1 MAADPAAVREI
12 EEALVGH
19 WSHLGR
25 WPKGALVEEHGTLRY
40 ETPIPS
46 LPYNGVIRTTI
57 IGDPDEVVADVLDTF
72 RRRDVE
78 CLWWVHPSALPGD
91 LGRRL
96 AANGLSAVERVT
108 GMAIELDDWRP
119 QPTPPDVRYE
129 PVETDEALGAYAD
142 LIVAYW
148 DVPDESRALV
158 EEVNAYWGPRS
169 APVHRWLALV
179 EGQPVGKV
187 LLSLAAPEGIAAI
200 YGMSVRPELRGR
212 GIAGGLTTVALGR
225 ARDLGCRRV
234 VLHSSEL
241 AVGVYERAGFAKVCP
256 LTVYA
261 NAPIWTS
268 RHR

>member
-1 MAADPAAVREI
+1 MAADPEAVREL

-25 WPKGALVEEHGTLRY
+25 WPKGALVEDHGTLRY
-40 ETPIPS
+40 ETPIPC

-57 IGDPDEVVADVLDTF
+57 IGDPDEVVADVLDSF

-96 AANGLSAVERVT
+96 AANGLSAVEHVA
-108 GMAIELDDWRP
+108 GMAMELGDWQP

-129 PVETDEALGAYAD
+129 AVETVDTLRAYAD
-142 LIVAYW
+142 LVVAYW
-148 DVPDESRALV
+148 EVPDESRPLV
-158 EEVNAYWGPRS
+158 EEVNAYRAPGS
-169 APVHRWLALV
+169 ASAHRWLALV
-179 EGQPVGKV
+179 GGRPVGKV
-187 LLSLAAPEGIAAI
+187 LLSLAAPAGIAAI
-200 YGMSVRPELRGR
+200 YGMSVLPELRGR
-212 GIAGGLTTVALGR
+212 GIAGGLTTVALRR

-234 VLHSSEL
+234 VLHSSEM
-241 AVGVYERAGFAKVCP
+241 AVGVYERAGFSKVCP